1 VQVRRDQLDRGALER
16 VVAVLRAAAEPRR
29 GRLDRHRRDLAEVR
43 ARRALESS
51 PGRRARQ
58 SDER

>member
-1 VQVRRDQLDRGALER
+1 LDRGALER

-58 SDER
+58 SEER